1 MEKFRITFAE
11 SVEMI
16 KSVVDT
22 VFDQDETTG
31 KLTYLPENYDYAFR
45 LNIAHYYDDY
55 QTTGDVNKDYNTAM
69 EIDPDSATI
78 DQKQLRGIENAIK
91 EKIEMKKAEINQKN
105 ITVTS
110 QLDNL
115 FEEFMPTLEKFTK
128 TLTGKLSKINTKKIN
143 EKIESMNMENLV
155 KMYMESSFADENR
168 NSLLDAKN
176 KKIVDLQAKLN
187 AFTGRNAF
195 ADKK

>member
-45 LNIAHYYDDY
+45 LNIAHYYDGY
-55 QTTGDVNKDYNTAM
+55 QTTGDVNKDYNVAM
-69 EIDPDSATI
+69 EIDPDTTTI
-78 DQKQLRGIENAIK
+78 DQKQLSGIENAIK
-91 EKIEMKKAEINQKN
+91 EKIEMKKAEINQQN

-110 QLDNL
+110 QLDDL
-115 FEEFMPTLEKFTK
+115 FEEFMPTLAQ
-128 TLTGKLSKINTKKIN
+128 LTNVISGKIAEIDVKKLN

-155 KMYMESSFADENR
+155 KTYLDSNFADDNR
-168 NSLLDAKN
+168 NAVIDEKNRRIASL
-176 KKIVDLQAKLN
+176 QTRLN
-187 AFTGRNAF
+187 TITGRNAY

>member
-69 EIDPDSATI
+69 EIDPDSTTI

>member
-16 KSVVDT
+16 KSVIDT

-69 EIDPDSATI
+69 EIDPDSTTI

-110 QLDNL
+110 QLDDL
-115 FEEFMPTLEKFTK
+115 FEEFMPTLVQLTNVI
-128 TLTGKLSKINTKKIN
+128 TGKIAEIDTKKLN
-143 EKIESMNMENLV
+143 EKIDSMSMENLV
-155 KMYMESSFADENR
+155 RMYMESAFADENH
-168 NSLLDAKN
+168 NALIDAKN
-176 KKIVDLQAKLN
+176 KKIVDLQTRLN
-187 AFTGRNAF
+187 AVTGRNAY

>member
-69 EIDPDSATI
+69 EIDPDSTTI

-91 EKIEMKKAEINQKN
+91 EKIKMKKAEINQKN

-168 NSLLDAKN
+168 NALLDAKN
-176 KKIVDLQAKLN
+176 KKIVDLQTRLN
-187 AFTGRNAF
+187 AVTGRNAF

>member
-91 EKIEMKKAEINQKN
+91 EKIKMKKAEINQKN

>member
-22 VFDQDETTG
+22 VFDQDEATG

-69 EIDPDSATI
+69 EIDPDSTTI

-168 NSLLDAKN
+168 NALLDAKN
-176 KKIVDLQAKLN
+176 KKIVDLQTRLN
-187 AFTGRNAF
+187 AVTGRNAF

>member
-45 LNIAHYYDDY
+45 LNIAHYYDGY
-55 QTTGDVNKDYNTAM
+55 QTTGDINKDYNTAM
-69 EIDPDSATI
+69 EIDPDSTTI

-110 QLDNL
+110 QLDDL
-115 FEEFMPTLEKFTK
+115 FEEFMPTLVQLTNVI
-128 TLTGKLSKINTKKIN
+128 TGKIAEIDTKKLN
-143 EKIESMNMENLV
+143 EKIDSMSMENLV
-155 KMYMESSFADENR
+155 KMYMESAFADENR
-168 NSLLDAKN
+168 NTLLDAKN
-176 KKIVDLQAKLN
+176 KKIVDLQARLN
-187 AFTGRNAF
+187 DVTGRNAF